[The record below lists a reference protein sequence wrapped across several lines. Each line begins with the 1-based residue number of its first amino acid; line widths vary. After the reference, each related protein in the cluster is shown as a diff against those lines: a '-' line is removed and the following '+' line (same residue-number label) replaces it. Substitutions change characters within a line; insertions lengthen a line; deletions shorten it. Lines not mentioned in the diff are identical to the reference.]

1 MKKIR
6 DSKLLH
12 YYIKKHNIYDILDEA
27 VVSFAE
33 LHKYEK
39 DEEILKADTEL
50 IYYYFF
56 VKGKIKVL
64 STLENGKSLLL
75 RFYTDFDT
83 LGDLEVFGNGVIRS
97 NVEAVEDT
105 LLIAIPARI
114 LRDKCYDNAKFLQHM
129 IRSLSMKLESIS
141 YNSSYNLLYPL
152 INRLSSYLAEHI
164 TDKDYIFLTSSYED
178 ISDFLGTTYRH
189 LHRTFKELELKGVIK
204 CDGKKISILNKDEL
218 RILSRN
224 LYR

>member
-1 MKKIR
+1 MKKIKDR
-6 DSKLLH
+6 RLLD
-12 YYIKKHNIYDILDEA
+12 YYLEKHNISDIFEGE
-27 VVSFAE
+27 VISSAE
-33 LHKYEK
+33 LHNYEK
-39 DEEILKADTEL
+39 GEQILKADSEL

-56 VKGKIKVL
+56 VRGKIKVF
-64 STLENGKSLLL
+64 SMLENGKSLLL

-83 LGDLEVFGNGVIRS
+83 LGDVEIFRNGIIRS

-105 LLIAIPARI
+105 LLIAIPVKI
-114 LRDKCYDNAKFLQHM
+114 LREKCYDNARFLHHM
-129 IRSLSMKLESIS
+129 LYSLSIKLESIS

-164 TDKDYIFLTSSYED
+164 TDKDYILLTSSYED

-189 LHRTFKELELKGVIK
+189 LHRTLNELESKRVIK
-204 CDGKKISILNKDEL
+204 CEGKKICILNRDEL
-218 RILSRN
+218 RILSKN